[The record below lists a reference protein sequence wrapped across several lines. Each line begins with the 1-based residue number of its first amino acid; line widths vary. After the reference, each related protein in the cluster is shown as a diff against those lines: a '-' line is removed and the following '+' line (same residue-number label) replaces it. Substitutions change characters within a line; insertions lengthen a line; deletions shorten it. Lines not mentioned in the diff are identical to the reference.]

1 MDVFG
6 FLYGFLGPGGFGNG
20 PGVDSDSFGPSF
32 SPNGPFWIH
41 LGSIF
46 DFQFFGN
53 PYGVPFW
60 AQPALTG
67 THGGRRPTFWR
78 PKADAGGSGGEA
90 PSKMGPFGALL
101 GTPVWKILSRLVGAY
116 NCVCF
121 GHESKTRCMVLETP
135 AVGMLSS
142 QARFVL
148 LFNGFFFVRRLMRLQ
163 YTWYT

>member
-1 MDVFG
+1 MNAAFSASAAWAPSRAPKGPNIG
-6 FLYGFLGPGGFGNG
+6 FFDQILDFLDPGGFQKG
-20 PGVDSDSFGPSF
+20 PEIDSDSFGPSF

-53 PYGVPFW
+53 PYGVPFWAQPALMGTHGSRRPTFW

-101 GTPVWKILSRLVGAY
+101 GTPVWKILSRLV
-116 NCVCF
+116 
-121 GHESKTRCMVLETP
+121 EMS
-135 AVGMLSS
+135 LSQS
-142 QARFVL
+142 CEHI
-148 LFNGFFFVRRLMRLQ
+148 NS
-163 YTWYT
+163 

>member
-1 MDVFG
+1 MEAEGRLFGGRRPTPGGLGAKPPGKKQFFLDFFG

-20 PGVDSDSFGPSF
+20 PGLDSAPFGQSF
-32 SPNGPFWIH
+32 SPNGPFWIR
-41 LGSIF
+41 LGYIF

-60 AQPALTG
+60 AQPALMG

-101 GTPVWKILSRLVGAY
+101 GTPVWKILSRLVEHSY
-116 NCVCF
+116 
-121 GHESKTRCMVLETP
+121 
-135 AVGMLSS
+135 
-142 QARFVL
+142 
-148 LFNGFFFVRRLMRLQ
+148 LFCALPRLR
-163 YTWYT
+163 TWSHG

>member
-1 MDVFG
+1 MGFWAQEGLEMVRPGLDSAPFG
-6 FLYGFLGPGGFGNG
+6 Q
-20 PGVDSDSFGPSF
+20 SF

-53 PYGVPFW
+53 PYGVPFWAQPALMGTHGGRRPTFW

-101 GTPVWKILSRLVGAY
+101 GTPVFDY
-116 NCVCF
+116 
-121 GHESKTRCMVLETP
+121 
-135 AVGMLSS
+135 
-142 QARFVL
+142 FVHQL
-148 LFNGFFFVRRLMRLQ
+148 YLII
-163 YTWYT
+163 